1 MKNRTLLLLALSI
14 ILSSCAT
21 TNRYASSSFEDAIYQ
36 KPDSDNYLV
45 VNTNVE
51 KELEVLRGKT
61 KESNKIMID
70 GKVVEAVYADE
81 QGNVEIDANSE
92 TTYVILNPGESF
104 EERLSKFDNP
114 TYTININYVD
124 QGVYNP
130 WYGYMPYSAYRNLYW
145 RHRWYSMWD
154 PYMWSPWS
162 NFGHHYWYTPY
173 YSWYTPF
180 YSHYPGSWG
189 WPHYSYYHGPNYW
202 YGGWGGYP
210 YYGIT
215 GGGVVYSNR
224 DRYYGRR
231 ESPRDNNATN
241 RGAISGG
248 SYNRRDVRTSQ
259 IRGASIGNN
268 SNEITNRYSESIYRR
283 AGRDNGVEMTRNEVN
298 RNQSTTSN
306 RSTNYQRRSN
316 SSVNRTGTS
325 SVNRSSTG
333 ARSSSSTVRRST
345 TTLPTR
351 SSQYRRATTT
361 TRSNNNSSTTRS
373 SSYQGTSRTTSTRS
387 TYSPPTRSTTRSNT
401 SSSSSS
407 SGSSGRSSTSS
418 SSRSSSGSGYRR

>member
-1 MKNRTLLLLALSI
+1 MKNRTLLLALSI

-162 NFGHHYWYTPY
+162 NFGHHY
-173 YSWYTPF
+173 
-180 YSHYPGSWG
+180 
-189 WPHYSYYHGPNYW
+189 
-202 YGGWGGYP
+202 
-210 YYGIT
+210 
-215 GGGVVYSNR
+215 
-224 DRYYGRR
+224 
-231 ESPRDNNATN
+231 
-241 RGAISGG
+241 
-248 SYNRRDVRTSQ
+248 
-259 IRGASIGNN
+259 
-268 SNEITNRYSESIYRR
+268 
-283 AGRDNGVEMTRNEVN
+283 
-298 RNQSTTSN
+298 
-306 RSTNYQRRSN
+306 
-316 SSVNRTGTS
+316 
-325 SVNRSSTG
+325 
-333 ARSSSSTVRRST
+333 
-345 TTLPTR
+345 
-351 SSQYRRATTT
+351 
-361 TRSNNNSSTTRS
+361 
-373 SSYQGTSRTTSTRS
+373 
-387 TYSPPTRSTTRSNT
+387 
-401 SSSSSS
+401 
-407 SGSSGRSSTSS
+407 
-418 SSRSSSGSGYRR
+418 